1 MASNTKIPVEMDF
14 NLDSFNNQKMYKGT
28 MAIAH
33 RIKNLLFLK
42 PGDLPSMPDAGINIQ
57 GYRFQSIDAILS
69 GELKEKL
76 SDQITKYITDIPSDN
91 INIDLSQ
98 YNGEYYLLI
107 RFSLYQTNQD
117 IIFGMAQS
125 KNDIVNFNF
134 KIYDSKKVDIW

>member
-107 RFSLYQTNQD
+107 RFSLY
-117 IIFGMAQS
+117 
-125 KNDIVNFNF
+125 
-134 KIYDSKKVDIW
+134 

>member
-1 MASNTKIPVEMDF
+1 
-14 NLDSFNNQKMYKGT
+14 
-28 MAIAH
+28 
-33 RIKNLLFLK
+33 
-42 PGDLPSMPDAGINIQ
+42 MPDAGINIQ

-91 INIDLSQ
+91 IGIDLSQ